1 VSHVLLALAA
11 LAYCAAGMGYLWY
24 LVGIDRIAARLGASA
39 LAVGLTLHTVALAL
53 KLIQYGFSPAMD
65 AKEGL
70 SLLAW
75 CIGVTFLALNRRL
88 RLPILGA
95 FVVPLML
102 LVVLPALGVP
112 GSARSLP
119 QSLHN
124 PLLLI
129 HVVVAFLGYA
139 AFALASLVG
148 LAYLLQERELKVP
161 HGGTSIWARL
171 PSLELMDRL
180 NERFTVTGFVLLT
193 VTIVTGAFFA
203 RGVWGQALSLVEPTE
218 LMAIATWVLYGVLLW
233 GRLQGGWRGRR
244 AAVLTLLGFAI
255 AIVSLVGL
263 SFCPADRHGGTFE

>member
-24 LVGIDRIAARLGASA
+24 LVGIDRIAARLGAFA
-39 LAVGLTLHTVALAL
+39 LAAGLTLHTLALAL
-53 KLIQYGFSPAMD
+53 KLSQYGFSPAMD

-75 CIGVTFLALNRRL
+75 FIGLAFLSLNRRL

-102 LVVLPALGVP
+102 LVILPALGGP
-112 GSARSLP
+112 GGGHSLP
-119 QSLHN
+119 AELRN
-124 PLLLI
+124 PLLLV

-139 AFALASLVG
+139 AFALAALVG
-148 LAYLLQERELKVP
+148 LAYLLQERELK
-161 HGGTSIWARL
+161 GSRRGISIWARL

-180 NERFTVTGFVLLT
+180 NDRFTVAGFVLLT
-193 VTIVTGAFFA
+193 FTIVTGAFFA
-203 RGVWGQALSLVEPTE
+203 RGVWGQMLSLVEPTE
-218 LMAIATWVLYGVLLW
+218 LMAIATWLLYGVLLW

-244 AAVLTLLGFAI
+244 AALLTLVGFAI
-255 AIVSLVGL
+255 ALVSLVGL
-263 SFCPADRHGGTFE
+263 SFCPADRHGGSFE